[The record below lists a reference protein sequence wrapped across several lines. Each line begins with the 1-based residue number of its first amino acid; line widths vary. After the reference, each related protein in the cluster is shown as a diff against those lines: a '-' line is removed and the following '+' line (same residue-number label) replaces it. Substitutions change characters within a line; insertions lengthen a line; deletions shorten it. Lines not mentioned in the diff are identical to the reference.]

1 MQWLAEVCVRRPV
14 FATVLVLVLVVV
26 GIYGYTQLQVDLF
39 PKVDFP
45 VVTVTVTEQGASPQ
59 EIETDVV
66 DKIEEA
72 VNTISGIDSLSSVSY
87 DGVGQVIVTFVLEK
101 DIDVAVEEVRAKVN
115 EVLPDLPSDIK
126 PPVIDKVDPDAA
138 PILQLALS
146 APDNIRNISEY
157 ADKVLRRQIESIDGV
172 GQVTLLGTRKRQINI
187 YLNPYKLRS
196 YGLTALDVERALQA
210 QNLQTP
216 GGDVDEGAVKLT
228 VRTLGRVTSPQQFS
242 DIVIAKGPGG
252 SFIHVGDVAQVVDG
266 TEEPSTVADLV
277 ETGVSHPIPTV
288 LLSIR
293 KQSGL
298 NTVATV
304 QAVKQ
309 RLAEIRPTL
318 PPGYNIRIV
327 RDQSTYILA
336 STREV
341 MSHLKLGSLL
351 AALVVLVFLWN
362 FRTTIISGLAI
373 PASIIS
379 TFVLLYAMGF
389 TLNLL
394 TLLGLTLAVGIV
406 IDDAIVVLENIY
418 RFIEEKGMRPFE
430 AAIEA
435 TREIGLAVL
444 ATTLSLV
451 AIFLPIAFMT
461 GITGRF
467 LKSFGLT
474 MAFSILVSL
483 FVSFSLT
490 PMLAS
495 RWLKPRGLPGGT
507 DAPEWMPVGVPGEE
521 EPTEK
526 RLVATSKQ
534 RGFFHW
540 IDTTYTAILK
550 WCLGGKWGWHRI
562 FVLIACLLSLMSM
575 AIVVPLVPKNFLP
588 DNDQSQ
594 FQISVRAP
602 EGTSLVATQA
612 LADRIARETLK
623 LPDVEYAVVTIGD
636 NPQKTQNLASIYV
649 QMKQVEDRTDGYTQQ
664 DVQQMVRT
672 EILPKYGNIRATAG
686 PIPAFSSGAPQAAI
700 TYSLSGPD
708 LNLLA
713 QYSQQIL
720 NGLKKI
726 PGVVDADTSLVLGV
740 PEIDV
745 VIDRQRAADLGVSVA
760 DLANTLHLL
769 VGDQQV
775 TDYFEGG
782 EQYEVHMR
790 AALQYRDNP
799 EILKQLTV
807 PSTTVGSVPLDQ
819 VVHLV
824 QTTGPAQINRL
835 NRQRNVLIT
844 CNILPGYSQQAI
856 GAQIVKMF
864 DQLHLPPQYRI
875 IPFGTSRELIR
886 AFKAFV
892 VAFLLAI
899 IFMYLILAAQF
910 ESWVYPIAIMSALP
924 LTAPFAFLS
933 IYLFHRT
940 VNIFSILGILVLFGV
955 VKKNGILQIDHTNQ
969 LRARGMNR
977 FDAIIQANRDRLRPI
992 LMTTIA
998 FVAGLIPLVL
1008 SKGSGAET
1016 NKDIGYTVMG
1026 GQTLSL
1032 LLTLLATPVIY
1043 SILDD
1048 LAILFYRVRGSAAD
1062 GITQLIRRLRRR

>member
-14 FATVLVLVLVVV
+14 FACVLVLVLVVV

-59 EIETDVV
+59 EIESDVV

-72 VNTISGIDSLSSVSY
+72 VNTVSGIDTLTSVSY
-87 DGVGQVIVTFVLEK
+87 DGVGQVIITFVLEK
-101 DIDVAVEEVRAKVN
+101 DINVAVEEVRAKVN
-115 EVLPDLPSDIK
+115 QVLPQLPSDIK

-138 PILQLALS
+138 PILQIALS
-146 APDNIRNISEY
+146 ASDNIRNISEY

-187 YLNPYKLRS
+187 YLNPFKLRS
-196 YGLTALDVERALQA
+196 YGLTALDVARALQT
-210 QNLQTP
+210 QNLQAP

-228 VRTLGRVTSPQQFS
+228 VRTLGRVTSPQQFQ
-242 DIVIAKGPGG
+242 DIVVGRGPGG
-252 SFIHVGDVAQVVDG
+252 SFIRVGDVARVVDG

-277 ETGVSHPIPTV
+277 QPGVSHPIPTV

-298 NTVATV
+298 NTVATI

-318 PPGYNIRIV
+318 PPGYSIRIV

-341 MSHLKLGSLL
+341 MAHLKLGSLL
-351 AALVVLVFLWN
+351 AALVVLLFLWN

-430 AAIEA
+430 SAIEA

-451 AIFLPIAFMT
+451 AIFIPIAFMT

-474 MAFSILVSL
+474 MAFSIMVSL
-483 FVSFSLT
+483 LVSFSLT

-495 RWLKPRGLPGGT
+495 RWLKSRGLPNNP
-507 DAPEWMPVGVPGEE
+507 DSPEWMPVGLTAEE
-521 EPTEK
+521 GSEQLTH
-526 RLVATSKQ
+526 RALSKE

-540 IDTTYTAILK
+540 LDVTYTAVLK
-550 WCLGGKWGWHRI
+550 WCLGGRWGWHRLI
-562 FVLIACLLSLMSM
+562 VLLACVLALMSM
-575 AIVVPLVPKNFLP
+575 VVIVPLVPKNFLP

-594 FQISVRAP
+594 FAISVRAP

-612 LADRIARETLK
+612 LADRIAQDTMK

-636 NPQKTQNLASIYV
+636 NQQKTQNLASIYV

-672 EILPKYGNIRATAG
+672 KVLPKYGNLRATAG
-686 PIPAFSSGAPQAAI
+686 PIPAFSSGLPQAQV
-700 TYSLSGPD
+700 TYSISGPD
-708 LNLLA
+708 LNVLA
-713 QYSQQIL
+713 KASQSIL
-720 NGLKKI
+720 HKLQQT

-740 PEIDV
+740 PEVDV
-745 VIDRQRAADLGVSVA
+745 VIDRQKAADLGVSVA
-760 DLANTLHLL
+760 DLTNTLHLL

-790 AALQYRDNP
+790 AALPFRDNP
-799 EILKQLTV
+799 DILKQLTV
-807 PSTTVGSVPLDQ
+807 PSNTVGSVPLEQ

-824 QTTGPAQINRL
+824 QTTGPAQINRVD
-835 NRQRNVLIT
+835 RQRDVLVM
-844 CNILPGYSQQAI
+844 CNLLPGYSQQAV
-856 GAQIVKMF
+856 GSQIVQMF
-864 DQLHLPPQYRI
+864 NQLHLPPQYRI

-886 AFKAFV
+886 ALKAFF

-899 IFMYLILAAQF
+899 VFMYLILAAQF
-910 ESWVYPIAIMSALP
+910 ESWLYPIAIMSALP

-933 IYLFHRT
+933 IFLFHRS

-977 FDAIIQANRDRLRPI
+977 FDAIVQANRDRLRPI

-998 FVAGLIPLVL
+998 FVAGLIPLAL
-1008 SKGSGAET
+1008 SKGAGAET

-1048 LAILFYRVRGSAAD
+1048 IANLFYRIWGGGLQRAGRAFA
-1062 GITQLIRRLRRR
+1062 RMRRR